1 MKQKWSLALYILLAL
16 LMLLDFYLIFNVGNP
31 NSLVRY
37 FVASTDYDM
46 AITLG
51 VSLVIAFL
59 SFYVFRARKVN
70 PAVGLLEQNRA
81 YVKKLRDKGRSNSEI
96 AESFLEELNPGRL
109 TSRRIRR
116 QVLEALE
123 EME

>member
-1 MKQKWSLALYILLAL
+1 MKQKWSLILYIVLAL
-16 LMLLDFYLIFNVGNP
+16 LMLIDFYLIFNVGNP

-37 FVASTDYDM
+37 IVASTDYDM

-59 SFYVFRARKVN
+59 SFYVFRAKKVN
-70 PAVGLLEQNRA
+70 PAVGLLEQNRS
-81 YVKKLRDKGRSNSEI
+81 YVKELRSKGRSNSEI
-96 AESFLEELNPGRL
+96 AESFLEELKPGRL

-116 QVLEALE
+116 QVIEALE